1 VHVVVVTVAHRG
13 DDARIVHREARSL
26 LEAGHRVTLVA
37 PLPPSFDA
45 DPPHLVRVE
54 VPRAVGRRRSHA
66 WREARRAVRA
76 LCRVGDVDLL
86 LLHDPE
92 LVPLFLRRRTPVP
105 VVWDVHEDY
114 VASVPDRRYI
124 PGPLRPAVRRTVAW
138 LEARAIAR
146 CHLILAETS
155 YAERLGDH
163 PVVLN
168 ATWVPEEPAAFHVSD
183 DPPRVVYVG
192 RIARARGALELL
204 EVGRRLRGRV
214 LLQLVGDPDADVRAE
229 VQAAH
234 DRGDVQWLG
243 YLPNPEAVEVI
254 RGALAGLSLLHDLPN
269 YRGSRPTKVIEYL
282 AHAVPVITTPLPLAA
297 ELVDASSGG
306 TVIATDVVSDTLQ
319 VGAHQ
324 VVHSPTDRTVDGTV
338 AAIERLLADP
348 ELRSRQG
355 VAGHRYVR
363 EHHSWQAEGERFVR
377 LLESWAR
384 PNGT

>member
-1 VHVVVVTVAHRG
+1 VHVVVVTIAHRG

-45 DPPHLVRVE
+45 DPPHLVRVD
-54 VPRAVGRRRSHA
+54 VPRAVGRRRWHA
-66 WREARRAVRA
+66 WREARRAVRG
-76 LCRVGDVDLL
+76 LLRVGDVDLL
-86 LLHDPE
+86 VLHDPE
-92 LVPLFLRRRTPVP
+92 LVPLFVRRRTPVP

-124 PGPLRPAVRRTVAW
+124 PGPLRGTVRRLVEW
-138 LEARAIAR
+138 LEARAIDR
-146 CHLILAETS
+146 CHLVLAETS

-163 PVVLN
+163 PVILN

-192 RIARARGALELL
+192 RIARARGARELI
-204 EVGRRLRGRV
+204 EVGRRLRGRIA
-214 LLQLVGDPDADVRAE
+214 LQLVGEPDADVRDE
-229 VQAAH
+229 IAAA
-234 DRGDVQWLG
+234 DARGDIQWLG

-269 YRGSRPTKVIEYL
+269 YRGSRPTKLVEYL

-297 ELVDASSGG
+297 ELVDKSAGG
-306 TVIATDVVSDTLQ
+306 AVVSDTELQ
-319 VGAHQ
+319 GERQ
-324 VVHSPTDRTVDGTV
+324 GERVVSDTV
-338 AAIERLLADP
+338 AAIERLLVDP

-355 VAGHRYVR
+355 VSGHRYVR
-363 EHHSWQAEGERFVR
+363 EHHSWQAEGARFVA
-377 LLESWAR
+377 LLESWAGVEGSG
-384 PNGT
+384 P